1 MKEQVTVIPSDQTI
15 IIDGTA
21 LPCEFQSQTQG
32 LHALQWR
39 NGTGEMEIILDG
51 NITNVPVT
59 DYDSEVQPYVDI
71 WQARYDELNTPHVP
85 TLDEIKAAGLNELEA
100 AFNTASQEAHC
111 TSSAGFE
118 IDADEIANR
127 NIEGLV
133 LVMQAGET
141 TLFRAYDNS
150 FHEVTREQLEIMRKE
165 IVINSQYLYQAKWT
179 IEAQI
184 MQAQTAQ
191 AVADIGISADTIA
204 ALANTLKAQAMEA
217 ANGEVGAENAETA

>member
-21 LPCEFQSQTQG
+21 LPCKFQSQTQG

-59 DYDSEVQPYVDI
+59 DYDSEVQ
-71 WQARYDELNTPHVP
+71 RYDELNTPHVP
-85 TLDEIKAAGLNELEA
+85 TLDEAKAAGLNELEA
-100 AFNTASQEAHC
+100 AFNLASEEAHC
-111 TSSAGFE
+111 MSSAGFE

-191 AVADIGISADTIA
+191 AVADIDLSADTIT
-204 ALANTLKAQAMEA
+204 ALANTLKVQAMEG
-217 ANGEVGAENAETA
+217 ANGEEGAENAETA